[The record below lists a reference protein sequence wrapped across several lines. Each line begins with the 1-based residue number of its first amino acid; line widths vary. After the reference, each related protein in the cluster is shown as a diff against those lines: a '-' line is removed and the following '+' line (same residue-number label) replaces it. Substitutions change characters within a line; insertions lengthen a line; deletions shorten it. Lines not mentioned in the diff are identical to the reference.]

1 MALLMPDKTDFK
13 SQVDMR
19 HKERHLYKG
28 SLHNKDTITNTYTL
42 TLGLL
47 RKWST
52 LTEFREKKK
61 NRKLYSNSTKHQ
73 YSNFQWCIEQSES
86 QWEHRGFEQ
95 SYRPI
100 GLSRYKQNSP
110 LNNTHFSKVNKEH
123 SPW

>member
-28 SLHNKDTITNTYTL
+28 SLHNKDTITNIYTL

-52 LTEFREKKK
+52 LTEFREKNKTE
-61 NRKLYSNSTKHQ
+61 SSTV
-73 YSNFQWCIEQSES
+73 IV
-86 QWEHRGFEQ
+86 
-95 SYRPI
+95 
-100 GLSRYKQNSP
+100 QNISTP
-110 LNNTHFSKVNKEH
+110 TFNDV
-123 SPW
+123 